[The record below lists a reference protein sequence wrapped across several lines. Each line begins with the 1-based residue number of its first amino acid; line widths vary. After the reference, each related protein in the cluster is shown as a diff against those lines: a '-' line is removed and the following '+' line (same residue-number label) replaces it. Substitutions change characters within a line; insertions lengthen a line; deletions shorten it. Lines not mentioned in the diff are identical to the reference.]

1 MADSLSFSFEIDV
14 IKGDKLSDVAVGLP
28 DKEAFLWKVGKWD
41 RRLDWKKCKFF
52 ITMALFP
59 VASCG
64 ILK

>member
-1 MADSLSFSFEIDV
+1 V

>member
-1 MADSLSFSFEIDV
+1 M
-14 IKGDKLSDVAVGLP
+14 LP
-28 DKEAFLWKVGKWD
+28 LAYLIRGALLWKVGKWD

-52 ITMALFP
+52 ITMALFL